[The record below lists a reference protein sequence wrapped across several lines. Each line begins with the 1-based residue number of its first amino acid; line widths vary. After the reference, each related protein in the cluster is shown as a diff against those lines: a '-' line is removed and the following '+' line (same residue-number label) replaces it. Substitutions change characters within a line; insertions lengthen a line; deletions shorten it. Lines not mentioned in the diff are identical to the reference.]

1 MPSKIRKGGVTYV
14 YTKNPVAGGNGTG
27 YTGSTQ
33 STQSG
38 NLSVTGKGQK
48 NPSFDGS
55 GAKF

>member
-27 YTGSTQ
+27 DTGSTQ
-33 STQSG
+33 SE
-38 NLSVTGKGQK
+38 NPSVTGKGQE

-55 GAKF
+55 GAKV

>member
-14 YTKNPVAGGNGTG
+14 YTKNPVAGGNG
-27 YTGSTQ
+27 TGSTQ